1 MRPEAMDLRDKVV
14 LITGASE
21 GIGAACVRV
30 FRARGAKLAL
40 VARSREKLEA
50 VAGAD
55 ALAIPGDLLNGPDR
69 QQAVETTLAHYGR
82 IDVLVNNAGVGL
94 YAPAWKAPPDEVRR
108 MFDLNLFA
116 VLDLIQRVA
125 PLMQQQ
131 RSGTIVN
138 VSSIAGK
145 VPLAWFTLYSASKF
159 ALSAMTTG
167 LRMELRSYG
176 IHCMDVCPGYVK
188 TGFQQH
194 VLTGQPPDRLWR
206 MRRFAITAEQCA
218 QALVRGVERRKRTV
232 IVPRAGWLLMAAR
245 ALFPGLVESQM
256 ERIYLGLNMQ

>member
-1 MRPEAMDLRDKVV
+1 MDLSDKVV

-21 GIGAACVRV
+21 GIGAACAKA
-30 FRARGAKLAL
+30 FRSRGAKLAL
-40 VARSREKLEA
+40 AARSREKLA
-50 VAGAD
+50 AAGGAD
-55 ALAIPGDLLNGPDR
+55 SLTISGDLMEAAAR
-69 QQAVETTLAHYGR
+69 KQAVESTVGHYGR
-82 IDVLVNNAGVGL
+82 LDVLVNNAGVGL
-94 YAPAWKAPPDEVRR
+94 YAPAWKAPADEVRR
-108 MFDLNLFA
+108 MFELNLFA
-116 VLDLIQRVA
+116 ALDLVQLAVPHMQR
-125 PLMQQQ
+125 Q

-194 VLTGQPPDRLWR
+194 ALAGHPPDKLWR
-206 MRRFAITAEQCA
+206 MRRFAITPDQCA
-218 QALVRGVERRKRTV
+218 EALVRGVERGKRTV
-232 IVPRAGWLLMAAR
+232 VVPRVGWLLMAAR

-256 ERIYLGLNMQ
+256 ERIYLGLDMN